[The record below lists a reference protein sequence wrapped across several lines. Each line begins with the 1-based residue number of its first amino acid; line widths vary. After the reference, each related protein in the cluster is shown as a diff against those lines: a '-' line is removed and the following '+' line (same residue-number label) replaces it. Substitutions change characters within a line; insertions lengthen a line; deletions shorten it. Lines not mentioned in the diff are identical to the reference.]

1 MGILTINYM
10 SISGTCRIWHEFFIC
25 FAKEIHVLEVKAIKG
40 VSFTVFDVRE
50 RSFAAFLDR
59 TNRVLKTDFS
69 FNQMYVMKLI
79 LAIPAAGLLLSGT
92 LRSLQHSD
100 ASALSSQPIAPA
112 ASTTEVKAKPK
123 MWTEKEYLYKG
134 ESFDLH
140 FDLPHARYLGMVD
153 PDGKFFYVVFP
164 AESAVGK
171 LTPLVT
177 SEQFV
182 SMRSLKINTQNF
194 KADPYIYGVL
204 ENQPVFNKSGTYRVV
219 LGEDLHTDDESS
231 LTVIRIQYVNAK
243 RPSGQNTSIA
253 SLRKILQFTTT

>member
-1 MGILTINYM
+1 
-10 SISGTCRIWHEFFIC
+10 
-25 FAKEIHVLEVKAIKG
+25 
-40 VSFTVFDVRE
+40 
-50 RSFAAFLDR
+50 
-59 TNRVLKTDFS
+59 
-69 FNQMYVMKLI
+69 MKLI

-100 ASALSSQPIAPA
+100 AFPASQPIAPTT
-112 ASTTEVKAKPK
+112 SKTEVKAHPK

-140 FDLPHARYLGMVD
+140 FDLPHAQYLGVVD

-164 AESAVGK
+164 AANAVGK

-177 SEQFV
+177 SEKFI
-182 SMRSLKINTQNF
+182 SLKTLKINTQTF
-194 KADPYIYGVL
+194 KADPYIYGVM
-204 ENQPVFNKSGTYRVV
+204 ENQPVFNKSGNYRVV

-231 LTVIRIQYVNAK
+231 LTIIHIQYVNTK

-253 SLRKILQFTTT
+253 SL

>member
-1 MGILTINYM
+1 
-10 SISGTCRIWHEFFIC
+10 
-25 FAKEIHVLEVKAIKG
+25 LEVKAIKG
-40 VSFTVFDVRE
+40 VSFSGSGVWE
-50 RSFAAFLDR
+50 RSSVAFLNR
-59 TNRVLKTDFS
+59 TKRVLKTDFS

-100 ASALSSQPIAPA
+100 ANPSSLPIAPA

-140 FDLPHARYLGMVD
+140 FDLPHAQYLGIVD

-164 AESAVGK
+164 AANAVAK

-177 SEQFV
+177 SEQFI
-182 SMRSLKINTQNF
+182 SMRSLKISSQNF
-194 KADPYIYGVL
+194 KADPYIYGVM

-231 LTVIRIQYVNAK
+231 LTIIRIQYVNTK

-253 SLRKILQFTTT
+253 SL